1 MTSIQNKV
9 SCLALPNFVCFLWKK
24 CKCIKSGTEYGA
36 FLCHRRF
43 SVLKKRSLAPRHI
56 PKESFSKATKKIVL
70 THNSQVEPWSSGLWS
85 LEIDTTTINS
95 VIAFAHVKD
104 LQASVFGPRAGIKD
118 NAVMPKDVCVHPMAA
133 SDISHAGNV
142 DSTSRICK
150 DEHFQSP
157 PKKLQSELETFA
169 FFATFLHI
177 WQPHH
182 KHSTTA
188 HATYCV
194 FPSKTICKKDWIR
207 KWYSVMWWCIS
218 FPWRERQTNSRLI
231 KGWVSR
237 PRESGLVYVP
247 ML

>member
-1 MTSIQNKV
+1 MTSIEQSPKGRALV
-9 SCLALPNFVCFLWKK
+9 SGSWKWPQFKIKSLALPSPILYVFLWK

-157 PKKLQSELETFA
+157 PKKIAIRIRNFRFFLPLFYTFDSPITNILLLHMQHTVFSLQKLFA
-169 FFATFLHI
+169 
-177 WQPHH
+177 
-182 KHSTTA
+182 
-188 HATYCV
+188 
-194 FPSKTICKKDWIR
+194 KKI
-207 KWYSVMWWCIS
+207 
-218 FPWRERQTNSRLI
+218 
-231 KGWVSR
+231 
-237 PRESGLVYVP
+237 ESGNGIQ
-247 ML
+247 